1 MEEDQGIINYLFEK
15 RSKQNSNMLAMLD
28 FCRVCRSESTPD
40 HPLYHPCKCS
50 GSIRFVHEDW

>member
-1 MEEDQGIINYLFEK
+1 MDDDQGMITLGFYFTVQLLIKTSTEI
-15 RSKQNSNMLAMLD
+15 
-28 FCRVCRSESTPD
+28 CRVCRSESTPD